1 MSFDSQDN
9 RQTQDVTVQL
19 AELAWYVGS
28 PSNRIKKLDNDEE
41 ADVMIFS
48 ETQAFVSVMV

>member
-1 MSFDSQDN
+1 MSVDSQVN
-9 RQTQDVTVQL
+9 RQTQAMTAYL
-19 AELAWYVGS
+19 AELSWYTGS
-28 PSNRIKKLDNDEE
+28 PSNRIKELDNDEE